1 MAEIGLGRQIAYGS
15 GQVAGQVFRDVPSLL
30 LLFFLTTVLGI
41 APAVAGLAIFVP
53 KFMLGVGCD
62 MAVGVFSDR
71 WLARFPRRWW
81 LLIGAVGAPVAM
93 LLLFHVPQGS
103 ESLRLG
109 WVVAAFSLY
118 MAVFACFSVPYL
130 ALSGDL
136 ASDSRSRTL
145 LMAWRL
151 VFTAVGVLTAGALAP
166 ALVQRFGGGQPA
178 YESMALMLAII
189 CPVSLVIAFWGCGGG
204 AVPAGPRRRLSLRA
218 AIGVLLRPRFAV
230 LMAANL
236 LQLAGS
242 GMGYAA
248 MLYYLTYNMQRSDA
262 LQLVGGI
269 VLTMCIGI
277 VIAQPLWVW
286 VARRFG
292 KSRGF
297 VAGSLLYAAGYLVW
311 GVFPMAP
318 LPVIF
323 GFALV
328 AAIGNSGWTMNGF
341 AMLSDIAADDAPHA
355 GLYSAAWIA
364 ADKIG
369 FALGGSLLVGLVL
382 SGFGFDA
389 VRAMAGQPQSAQA
402 LTGVMIAFTVA
413 PPLLNLFGAAVLGLW
428 GREAQA
434 G

>member
-1 MAEIGLGRQIAYGS
+1 
-15 GQVAGQVFRDVPSLL
+15 
-30 LLFFLTTVLGI
+30 
-41 APAVAGLAIFVP
+41 
-53 KFMLGVGCD
+53 
-62 MAVGVFSDR
+62 
-71 WLARFPRRWW
+71 
-81 LLIGAVGAPVAM
+81 
-93 LLLFHVPQGS
+93 
-103 ESLRLG
+103 
-109 WVVAAFSLY
+109 
-118 MAVFACFSVPYL
+118 
-130 ALSGDL
+130 
-136 ASDSRSRTL
+136 
-145 LMAWRL
+145 
-151 VFTAVGVLTAGALAP
+151 
-166 ALVQRFGGGQPA
+166 
-178 YESMALMLAII
+178 
-189 CPVSLVIAFWGCGGG
+189 
-204 AVPAGPRRRLSLRA
+204 
-218 AIGVLLRPRFAV
+218 VLLRPRFAV